1 MAKNQE
7 KKQMRVIRET
17 QVNTP
22 ESLLTIEQGATVEVS
37 CVDFAPFSTV
47 KSASTRLNQRAG
59 FTEFEV
65 TTSDNDDNAV
75 LLLFW
80 SSTTRTSV
88 TSSATS
94 HHIASHTQGQ
104 YSKRMPFF
112 SPQASIAER
121 ERSSPFFAP
130 KCSTR

>member
-7 KKQMRVIRET
+7 KNQMRVIRET

-22 ESLLTIEQGATVEVS
+22 ESMLTIEQGATVEVS

-65 TTSDNDDNAV
+65 TTPDNGA
-75 LLLFW
+75 
-80 SSTTRTSV
+80 TIIITR
-88 TSSATS
+88 
-94 HHIASHTQGQ
+94 HGGRNGYGH
-104 YSKRMPFF
+104 
-112 SPQASIAER
+112 
-121 ERSSPFFAP
+121 
-130 KCSTR
+130 